1 MFGFGW
7 GEIVVIG
14 IVALIAIGP
23 KELPTVLRSLGH
35 WMGKI
40 RRMANEFQGQ
50 FQEALRE
57 VELTDLKKHAEEVTN
72 SITSYDPLK
81 DTQRELEKTFDFD
94 DPLKDLPK
102 TDVSSDVMT
111 SNAPEAP
118 PLPGATIPDGATLPA
133 GTLPPVDVP
142 IPDLPM
148 PELPPPVTEK
158 DFAQTAIHAT
168 TQPAL
173 SEAPK
178 PEAKS
183 GGSAS

>member
-23 KELPTVLRSLGH
+23 KELPAVLRSIGH

-57 VELTDLKKHAEEVTN
+57 AELTDLKKQAEEMTT
-72 SITSYDPLK
+72 SITSFDPLA
-81 DTQRELEKTFDFD
+81 DTQKEMEKTFDFD
-94 DPLKDLPK
+94 DPLKDTPK
-102 TDVSSDVMT
+102 PETT
-111 SNAPEAP
+111 SHAPEAP
-118 PLPGATIPDGATLPA
+118 PLPGGLTDGEKLPA
-133 GTLPPVDVP
+133 SALPPVDIP

-148 PELPPPVTEK
+148 PELPPPLTEQ
-158 DFAQTAIHAT
+158 DFAPAPA
-168 TQPAL
+168 QPAVA
-173 SEAPK
+173 EASK
-178 PEAKS
+178 PDAKS

>member
-23 KELPTVLRSLGH
+23 KELPTVLRSVGH

-57 VELTDLKKHAEEVTN
+57 AELTDLKKHAEEVTR
-72 SITSYDPLK
+72 SIENYDPLK
-81 DTQRELEKTFDFD
+81 DTQAEIEKAFDFD
-94 DPLKDLPK
+94 DPMKDPPK
-102 TDVSSDVMT
+102 TEVMT
-111 SNAPEAP
+111 SHAPEAP
-118 PLPGATIPDGATLPA
+118 PLPDTVPDGARLPA
-133 GTLPPVDVP
+133 SAIPSADLPSADLPPVDV
-142 IPDLPM
+142 PM

-158 DFAQTAIHAT
+158 DFAPVTPQVA
-168 TQPAL
+168 
-173 SEAPK
+173 EAPK
-178 PEAKS
+178 SGALPEAKS

>member
-23 KELPTVLRSLGH
+23 KELPTVLRSIGH

-57 VELTDLKKHAEEVTN
+57 AELTDLKKQAEEVTN
-72 SITSYDPLK
+72 SITSYDPLG
-81 DTQRELEKTFDFD
+81 DTQKEIEKTFDFD
-94 DPLKDLPK
+94 DPLKDPPK
-102 TDVSSDVMT
+102 TEVSDAAT
-111 SNAPEAP
+111 SHAPEAP
-118 PLPGATIPDGATLPA
+118 PLPGTVPDGAMLPA
-133 GTLPPVDVP
+133 SAIPSADLPP
-142 IPDLPM
+142 IPDVPM
-148 PELPPPVTEK
+148 PELPPVTEK
-158 DFAQTAIHAT
+158 DFA
-168 TQPAL
+168 PA
-173 SEAPK
+173 APK